1 MYTGIIAGKD
11 LPDLSL
17 ADDCREESIPAFA
30 PVSERYAEATGH
42 APPPSLVLGPGI
54 NLLEQWKLCDH
65 VYLIF
70 DGLVKRTYASE
81 NGTKVAMGLRS
92 SGWYAGATS
101 VLLNIPSVY
110 SAITLGNCTVSQ
122 IPAKQFF
129 RWATHDAKTLR
140 HFLKSVCLD
149 STSQARL
156 HAEINSSS
164 ATERLEHFM
173 QERTATVP
181 QWKTMDPLPL
191 LKQGE
196 LAQLL
201 SVTPEHLSR
210 MRQQQRRHRAFE
222 RAS

>member
-1 MYTGIIAGKD
+1 MYNQIIAGKD
-11 LPDLSL
+11 LPDLTL
-17 ADDCREESIPAFA
+17 ADGCREQRIPAFT
-30 PVSERYAEATGH
+30 PLSECCAEATGK
-42 APPPSLVLGPGI
+42 APPPLALGSGVNLV
-54 NLLEQWKLCDH
+54 EQWKKCDY
-65 VYLIF
+65 VYLVS
-70 DGLVKRTYASE
+70 DGLVKLTYASE
-81 NGTKVAMGLRS
+81 NGTRVALGLRS

-101 VLLNIPSVY
+101 VLLKIPSLY
-110 SAITLGNCTVSQ
+110 SAVTVGNCTVSK
-122 IPAKQFF
+122 IPEEQFF
-129 RWATHDAKTLR
+129 HWATHDTTTLR

-149 STSQARL
+149 SISQARL

-164 ATERLEHFM
+164 AAERLEHFM
-173 QERTATVP
+173 QERIATDP

-210 MRQQQRRHRAFE
+210 MRQQQRRHRAFK